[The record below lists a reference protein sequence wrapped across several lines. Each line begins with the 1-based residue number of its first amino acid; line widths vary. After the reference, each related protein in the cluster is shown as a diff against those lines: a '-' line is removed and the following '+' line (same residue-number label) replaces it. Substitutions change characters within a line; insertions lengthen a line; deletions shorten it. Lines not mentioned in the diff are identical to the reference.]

1 MPTFMNSVFR
11 KALMTLTG
19 IVMLWFLTAH
29 MLGNTLILHGPGDIN
44 AYSSGLHILPTFLL
58 GVRLALLVILLLH
71 VFLGVM
77 LTLENWKAN
86 PQKYAVKRMV
96 KATFSGETMIWSGLL
111 ILSFLVYHLLHF
123 TFRVVPGVAEATDP
137 QGRFDVFNM
146 VVKALRSGTIA
157 LVYLAAMGVLFLHL
171 SHGVQSI
178 YQTIGMNNEKAM
190 PWVVVIGKA
199 VAVFFLV
206 GYGVIPVLILAGI
219 GVFAK

>member
-19 IVMLWFLTAH
+19 IGMLWFLTAH
-29 MLGNTLILHGPGDIN
+29 VLGNTLILHGPGDIN

-58 GVRLALLVILLLH
+58 GVRLALLAILLLH
-71 VFLGVM
+71 VILGVM

-86 PQKYAVKRMV
+86 PQKYAVHRMM

-111 ILSFLVYHLLHF
+111 ILAFLVYHLLHF
-123 TFRVVPGVAEATDP
+123 TFRTVPGVALGTDA
-137 QGRFDVFNM
+137 QGRFDVYTM
-146 VVKALRSGTIA
+146 VVMALRSWPIS